1 MEQLERYRVMVED
14 YLKTHL
20 SQKPAYGSLIEAM
33 NYSLLAGGKRLR
45 PVLTLA
51 VCEMCGGKAEQVLPF
66 ACGVEMVHTY
76 SLIHDDL
83 PCMDDDDLRRGKPTS
98 HKVFGEAMAVLAGD
112 ALLTGAFESLSE
124 AELLPERIVQAVQCL
139 AKCAG
144 YAGMV
149 GGQVLDMDGEGHA
162 LSRQELETLQSLKTG
177 ALIQAAAELGCI
189 GAGGSQAQRQAVA
202 HYARCLGRAF
212 QIQDDILDVVST
224 SEALGKPVGSDVAN
238 DKSTFVGLLGLEECH
253 ALVQQLTQEAV
264 EALAMFQNRDC
275 LVTIAQQMAQ
285 RTH

>member
-51 VCEMCGGKAEQVLPF
+51 VCEMCGGRAEQVLPF

-112 ALLTGAFESLSE
+112 ALLTGAFESLSQ
-124 AELLPERIVQAVQCL
+124 AELPPERVVQAVQCL
-139 AKCAG
+139 ASCAG
-144 YAGMV
+144 CAGMV

-202 HYARCLGRAF
+202 HYAQCLGRAF

-238 DKSTFVGLLGLEECH
+238 DKSTFVGLLGLEECR

-264 EALAMFQNRDC
+264 EALAMFPNREC

>member
-51 VCEMCGGKAEQVLPF
+51 VCEMCGGRAEQVLPF

-112 ALLTGAFESLSE
+112 ALLTGAFESLSQ
-124 AELLPERIVQAVQCL
+124 AELPPERVVQAVQCL
-139 AKCAG
+139 ASCAG
-144 YAGMV
+144 CAGMV

-202 HYARCLGRAF
+202 HYAQCLGRAF

-238 DKSTFVGLLGLEECH
+238 DKSTFVGLLGLEECR
-253 ALVQQLTQEAV
+253 ALVEQLTQEAV
-264 EALAMFQNRDC
+264 EALAMFPDREC

>member
-112 ALLTGAFESLSE
+112 ALLTGAFESLSQ
-124 AELLPERIVQAVQCL
+124 AELPPERVVQAVQCL
-139 AKCAG
+139 ASCAG
-144 YAGMV
+144 CAGMV

-202 HYARCLGRAF
+202 HYAQCLGRAF

-238 DKSTFVGLLGLEECH
+238 DKSTFVGLLGLEECR

-264 EALAMFQNRDC
+264 EALAMFPNREC

>member
-51 VCEMCGGKAEQVLPF
+51 VCEMCDGKAEQVLPF

-112 ALLTGAFESLSE
+112 ALLTGAFESLVE
-124 AELLPERIVQAVQCL
+124 AELPPERVVQAVQCL
-139 AKCAG
+139 ASCAG
-144 YAGMV
+144 CAGMV

-202 HYARCLGRAF
+202 HYAQCLGRAF

-238 DKSTFVGLLGLEECH
+238 DKSTFVGLLGLEECR

-264 EALAMFQNRDC
+264 EALAMFPNREC

>member
-112 ALLTGAFESLSE
+112 ALLTGAFESLSQ
-124 AELLPERIVQAVQCL
+124 AELPPEQVVQAVQCL
-139 AKCAG
+139 ASCAG
-144 YAGMV
+144 CAGMV

-202 HYARCLGRAF
+202 HYAQCLGRAF

-238 DKSTFVGLLGLEECH
+238 DKSTFVGLLGLEECR

-264 EALAMFQNRDC
+264 EALAMFPNREC

>member
-51 VCEMCGGKAEQVLPF
+51 VCEMCDGRAEQVLPF

-112 ALLTGAFESLSE
+112 ALLTGAFESLSQ
-124 AELLPERIVQAVQCL
+124 AELPPEQVVQAVQCL
-139 AKCAG
+139 ASCAG
-144 YAGMV
+144 CAGMV

-162 LSRQELETLQSLKTG
+162 LSCQELETLQSLKTG

-202 HYARCLGRAF
+202 HYAQCLGRAF

-238 DKSTFVGLLGLEECH
+238 DKSTFVGLLGLEECR

-264 EALAMFQNRDC
+264 EALAMFPNREC

>member
-51 VCEMCGGKAEQVLPF
+51 VCEMCDGRAEQVLPF

-112 ALLTGAFESLSE
+112 ALLTGAFESLSQ
-124 AELLPERIVQAVQCL
+124 AELPPEQVVQAVQCL
-139 AKCAG
+139 ASCAG
-144 YAGMV
+144 CAGMV

-202 HYARCLGRAF
+202 HYAQCLGRAF

-238 DKSTFVGLLGLEECH
+238 DKSTFVGLLGLEECR

-264 EALAMFQNRDC
+264 EALAMFPNREC

>member
-51 VCEMCGGKAEQVLPF
+51 VCEMCGGRAEQVLPF

-112 ALLTGAFESLSE
+112 ALLTGAFESLVE
-124 AELLPERIVQAVQCL
+124 AELPPERVVQAVQCL
-139 AKCAG
+139 ASCAG
-144 YAGMV
+144 CAGMV

-202 HYARCLGRAF
+202 HYAQCLGRAF

-238 DKSTFVGLLGLEECH
+238 DKSTFVGLLGLEECR

-264 EALAMFQNRDC
+264 EALAMFPNREC